1 MASKIGAMPGM
12 MRIKAGAA
20 GGVQRRKGSEASGI
34 DGKIIG
40 FSMLN
45 GTWIL

>member
-12 MRIKAGAA
+12 MRRKAGAA
-20 GGVQRRKGSEASGI
+20 GGVQCRSEASGV

-45 GTWIL
+45 GKNG

>member
-12 MRIKAGAA
+12 MRRKAGAA